1 MLVFLCIFSW
11 KKGWHTIMGKVYASY
26 MPIPLDSWDYH
37 PNSFTAIFSDQY
49 CGCYYSFVW
58 SQVCKIVNFYD
69 IEPCAIGCL
78 QDLSSFQRELPSK

>member
-1 MLVFLCIFSW
+1 
-11 KKGWHTIMGKVYASY
+11 MGKVYASY

-69 IEPCAIGCL
+69 IEPCAIECL
-78 QDLSSFQRELPSK
+78 WSQVCKIVNFYDIEPFHQ